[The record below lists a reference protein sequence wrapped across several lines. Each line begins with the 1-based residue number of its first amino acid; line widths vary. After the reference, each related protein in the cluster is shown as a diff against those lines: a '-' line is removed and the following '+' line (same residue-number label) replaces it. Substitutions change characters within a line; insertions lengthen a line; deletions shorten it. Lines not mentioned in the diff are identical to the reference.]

1 MEKRPSRDR
10 PDAAHWQRVA
20 VLSSR
25 AARRARKKSGA
36 GTATAFVTFIHRKV
50 AYLPDKPVDNSAGP
64 DKDPAN
70 NDDQRKISDMYKK
83 RPSEELTKNRDV
95 FTILVIHPVKR
106 KE

>member
-20 VLSSR
+20 DLSSR

-36 GTATAFVTFIHRKV
+36 GTATAFVTLIHRKV

-64 DKDPAN
+64 DMVPAS
-70 NDDQRKISDMYKK
+70 NDDRRQTPRMHKK
-83 RPSEELTKNRDV
+83 RPNAELTKNRDV
-95 FTILVIHPVKR
+95 FTILFIYPVKR

>member
-20 VLSSR
+20 DLSSR

-36 GTATAFVTFIHRKV
+36 GTATAFVTLIHRKV

-64 DKDPAN
+64 DMVPAS
-70 NDDQRKISDMYKK
+70 NDDRRQTPGMHKK
-83 RPSEELTKNRDV
+83 RPNAELTKNRDV
-95 FTILVIHPVKR
+95 FTILFIYPVKR

>member
-20 VLSSR
+20 GLSSR

-50 AYLPDKPVDNSAGP
+50 AYLPDKPVDNSAGM
-64 DKDPAN
+64 DKVPAS
-70 NDDQRKISDMYKK
+70 NDDRRQTAEAHKK
-83 RPSEELTKNRDV
+83 RPDAELTKNGDV
-95 FTILVIHPVKR
+95 FTILDIHPVKR